1 MNDSSSEPQE
11 TETGSEPAAPT
22 PPDRY
27 FFLGGLLLLVVTLG
41 YYAFNAEVSSP
52 TELYEGLAIIVL
64 GALPAL
70 RWAQRATHEFP
81 VFEVFMLTS
90 INIYALPLLNG
101 QSQLQTYS
109 ESVVTQAGAV
119 VLFFQIIATVTYAA
133 TRGRPRTTPFW
144 AEEVVS
150 ADIGKYLGYGLVL
163 TTIYTGLATFSNIIP
178 SNLEGPMRAVFY
190 GIGIISGFVQG
201 LRWGQGTLN
210 FREKVAFVLNIALQV
225 VFSFATLYL
234 LGGISIIV
242 IVLIGYVSGGKRLP
256 IVAII
261 TILLIVAIVALLHNG
276 KTAMREKYW
285 PDLNSKKNVDVSMP
299 ALTEL
304 PAFFGEWIQDGL
316 DLHQKSGITNK
327 LIERTSL
334 FQMICL
340 VVDNSPDR
348 LPFLNGETYAQIPGQ
363 FIPRFFWPDKPVGK
377 ISTDTLSIYYGLQ
390 LPEDTQK
397 TTIAFGLLS
406 EAYANFGFYGVGLFA
421 AVFAFC
427 LKKYNLWAQQ
437 SPILS
442 YAGLLQVLIMAWSFQ
457 TELTLSIWLS
467 SLFQAAIA
475 VLGVPFVLRHIL
487 G

>member
-1 MNDSSSEPQE
+1 MNDSPPESLGTDPESEPE
-11 TETGSEPAAPT
+11 RPA

-27 FFLGGLLLLVVTLG
+27 FFRGGLVLLLATLG
-41 YYAFNAEVSSP
+41 YYAFNAEVGSS

-64 GALPAL
+64 AALPAL
-70 RWAQRATHEFP
+70 RWARRATHEFP
-81 VFEVFMLTS
+81 VFEVFMLTGV
-90 INIYALPLLNG
+90 NIYALPLLNG

-109 ESVVTQAGAV
+109 ESVVTQAGVV
-119 VLFFQIIATVTYAA
+119 VLLFQIIAIVTYAA

-144 AEEVVS
+144 TEEVIS

-163 TTIYTGLATFSNIIP
+163 TTIYTGLATFGDIIP
-178 SNLEGPMRAVFY
+178 NDLEGPLRAVFY

-201 LRWGQGTLN
+201 LRWGQGTLT
-210 FREKVAFVLNIALQV
+210 FREKVLFALNIALQV

-256 IVAII
+256 IAAVI
-261 TILLIVAIVALLHNG
+261 TILLIIAIVAVLHNG
-276 KTAMREKYW
+276 KTTMREKYW
-285 PDLNSKKNVDVSMP
+285 AENDRKDSDVPMP
-299 ALTEL
+299 GLSEL
-304 PAFFGEWIQDGL
+304 PAFFAEWIKDGL

-348 LPFLNGETYAQIPGQ
+348 LPFLDGETYAQVPGQ

-377 ISTDTLSIYYGLQ
+377 ISTDTLSVYYGLQ
-390 LPEDTQK
+390 RPEDTQK

-427 LKKYNLWAQQ
+427 LKKYSLWAQQ

-467 SLFQAAIA
+467 SLFQAAVA
-475 VLGVPFVLRHIL
+475 VLGVPFVLRHVL